1 MAMRSKPAW
10 RKVLRRLA
18 GELEQLGI
26 DYKVVGGASIAL
38 HGVRQP
44 VKDLDIEL
52 SVEHAYRFGEN
63 YREYTIQAVQW
74 SKSPQYRSHFGKF
87 EIDGVPIDVMGA
99 LEWRE
104 GEQWKPT
111 WTRTLDLIEMEG
123 VSVRASWLEEETLA
137 YIRRGRLERAA
148 KCLVKCDAERLRRLI
163 NGEQP
168 CGVI

>member
-1 MAMRSKPAW
+1 MRRKPGW

-18 GELEQLGI
+18 GELERLGI

-44 VKDLDIEL
+44 VKDLDLEM
-52 SVEHAYRFGEN
+52 SAEQAYRFGEV
-63 YREYTIQAVQW
+63 YREYAIQPVQW
-74 SKSPQYRSHFGKF
+74 CESADYRSHFGKF
-87 EIDGVPIDVMGA
+87 EIDGVLVDVMGD
-99 LEWRE
+99 LQRRE
-104 GEQWKPT
+104 GERWQPT
-111 WTRTLDLIEMEG
+111 WTRTLDLIDLRG
-123 VSVRASWLEEETLA
+123 VLVRTSWLEEETLA

-163 NGEQP
+163 RGEEP